1 MRLLDR
7 HLLVSFL
14 LPFIYCLLGFLSIW
28 LVFDLASNLTDFI
41 ENGVSI
47 PQIAYFYLTQLP
59 AISVLTLPV
68 GLLLALLYSLGR
80 LSQANE
86 IISMLSAGVSLERI
100 LVPFFLTGLAVTGLS
115 TFLNYQL
122 APQADGR
129 RDQML
134 AEMETGS
141 NKLEKRSATLG
152 HLFRNRADN
161 RLWYVEKMPT
171 DLKKPFQGV
180 QVLQQDA
187 QGDIISKYYAHTA
200 VYAAAEK
207 TWHFLGAKL
216 VKYTTEGD
224 VVPGT
229 ERFPKDEAIS
239 GWSETP
245 WRVSS
250 STLEADKLSIPALRE
265 YLTLNSDFTRN
276 QLAPFRTY
284 LDYRWALPWSCLV
297 VVCIAAPLGI
307 VYSRRSVVA
316 GVASS
321 IFIFALILFTGN
333 LFLALGRGDRVGSL
347 YAAWTP
353 NVIFTVI
360 GLILLRMRALN
371 QDRFPRTPKE
381 LWHFLTVW

>member
-7 HLLVSFL
+7 YLLVSFL
-14 LPFIYCLLGFLSIW
+14 LPFVYCLLGFLAIW

-47 PQIAYFYLTQLP
+47 PQIANFYLNQLP
-59 AISVLTLPV
+59 AISVITLPV

-86 IISMLSAGVSLERI
+86 IISILSAGVSLERI
-100 LVPFFLTGLAVTGLS
+100 LVPFFLAGLAVTGFS
-115 TFLNYQL
+115 TYLNYQL

-161 RLWYVEKMPT
+161 RLWYIERMPA
-171 DLKKPFQGV
+171 DLSKPFEGV
-180 QVLQQDA
+180 QVVQQDA
-187 QGDIISKYYAHTA
+187 DGNIVGKSYAATA
-200 VYAAAEK
+200 VYAPAEK
-207 TWHFLGAKL
+207 TWHFQNAKL
-216 VKYTTEGD
+216 VKYTPDGD
-224 VVPGT
+224 VVPNS
-229 ERFPKDEAIS
+229 ERFPKDEAIT

-245 WRVSS
+245 WRISS
-250 STLEADKLSIPALRE
+250 SILQADKLSVPALHE
-265 YLTLNSDFTRN
+265 YLDLNSDFTRV

-321 IFIFALILFTGN
+321 IFIFALILFSGN
-333 LFLALGRGDRVGSL
+333 LFLALGRGDRIGAE

-353 NVIFTVI
+353 NVVFTII
-360 GLILLRMRALN
+360 GLVLLRMRALN
-371 QDRFPRTPKE
+371 KDRLPLTPRAV
-381 LWHFLTVW
+381 WHFVTVW

>member
-7 HLLVSFL
+7 YLLISFL
-14 LPFIYCLLGFLSIW
+14 LPFIYCLLGFLAIW
-28 LVFDLASNLTDFI
+28 LVFDLASNLPDFI

-47 PQIAYFYLTQLP
+47 LQIGNFYLTQLP
-59 AISVLTLPV
+59 AIAVITLPV

-86 IISMLSAGVSLERI
+86 IISILSAGVSLERI
-100 LVPFFLTGLAVTGLS
+100 LVPFFLVGIAITGFS

-122 APQADGR
+122 APSADGK

-141 NKLEKRSATLG
+141 NKLEKRAFTLG
-152 HLFRNRADN
+152 YLFRNRADN
-161 RLWYVEKMPT
+161 RLWYIEKMPS
-171 DLKKPFQGV
+171 DLSKPFQGV
-180 QVLQQDA
+180 QVVQQDGHGTI
-187 QGDIISKYYAHTA
+187 QSKCYARS
-200 VYAAAEK
+200 AEYDSSAK
-207 TWHFLGAKL
+207 AWHFIGTKL
-216 VKYTTEGD
+216 VTYTPDGD
-224 VVPGT
+224 VT
-229 ERFPKDEAIS
+229 SESFPKDKIIT

-250 STLEADKLSIPALRE
+250 SILEADKLSVPALRE
-265 YLTLNSDFTRN
+265 YLHLNSDFTSI

-333 LFLALGRGDRVGSL
+333 LFLALGKGERL
-347 YAAWTP
+347 PAMYAAWTP
-353 NVIFTVI
+353 NVIFTAV
-360 GLILLRMRALN
+360 GLVLLRMRALN
-371 QDRFPRTPKE
+371 RDRLPVTPNAI
-381 LWHFLTVW
+381 WHLLTVW